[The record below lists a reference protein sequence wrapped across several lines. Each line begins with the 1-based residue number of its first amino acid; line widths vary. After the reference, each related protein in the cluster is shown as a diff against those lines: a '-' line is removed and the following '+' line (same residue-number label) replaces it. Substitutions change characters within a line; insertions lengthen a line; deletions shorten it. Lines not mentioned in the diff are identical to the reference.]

1 MSGSHATQTV
11 ELAPLER
18 EHPVWPLYDKL
29 RTARLNVKYY
39 GCRLQTI
46 ERLNFSIEFLL
57 LATAPSSAIA
67 GLWFWNT
74 QYGQEAWQ
82 YFGIVAAIAAVTK
95 PLLGLTKKIKDY
107 EGILS
112 GYRTLEYDLMEIKS
126 LVEQKGKYD
135 SSLQSEF
142 KKALQREKTL
152 VARNPETREWKWVK
166 RKCEAE
172 VRQELPPE
180 CFIVPKDT

>member
-1 MSGSHATQTV
+1 MVVGYRQ
-11 ELAPLER
+11 
-18 EHPVWPLYDKL
+18 
-29 RTARLNVKYY
+29 LN
-39 GCRLQTI
+39 
-46 ERLNFSIEFLL
+46 RLNFSIEFLL

-67 GLWFWNT
+67 GLWF
-74 QYGQEAWQ
+74 
-82 YFGIVAAIAAVTK
+82 IVAAIAAVTK